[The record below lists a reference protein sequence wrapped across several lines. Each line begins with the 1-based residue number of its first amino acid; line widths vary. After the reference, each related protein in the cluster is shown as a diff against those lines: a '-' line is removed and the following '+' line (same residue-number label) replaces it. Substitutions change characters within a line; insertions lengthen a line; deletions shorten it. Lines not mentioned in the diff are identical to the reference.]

1 MKKGIKIRIDKNKCI
16 GCASCA
22 AIAFDVFTI
31 GDEGVAEINADYKEV
46 LITDPAIIEQLKN
59 VFSACP
65 SEAITVE
72 EF

>member
-1 MKKGIKIRIDKNKCI
+1 LAKGIKIKIDKTKCI
-16 GCASCA
+16 GCATCA
-22 AIAFDVFTI
+22 ALAFDVFTI
-31 GDEGVAEINADYKEV
+31 GDEGVAEINPEYKEV
-46 LITDPAIIEQLKN
+46 LITDPEVIEQLKN